1 MIWPRV
7 IGQEWAKGVLLSAIR
22 GGRLAHAYLFYGE
35 EGVGKDALAL
45 ELARALHCERRE
57 EEACGTCHSCV
68 RITAL
73 QHPDVR
79 FVVALPVGKGEESDD
94 PPLSK
99 LTDADMRL
107 IQGEFKRKAEEPYYR
122 ISIPRAFAVKINSI
136 REVRREAALSTSDGR
151 RRVVIISHAELM
163 KTEAS
168 NALLKT
174 LEEPSGNT
182 LLILTTAHREALLP
196 TIQSRCQPVRFDL
209 LKEEEIGTA
218 LRERKEVDPDR
229 AVTVAR
235 IANGSYGMALELLEQ
250 DLDVQRE
257 NVLSFIRSVLGKQV
271 VPFVESIEVMSA
283 PRDREAVIR
292 FLTLLLIWFRD
303 AMVHAQ
309 GRAVINADQLT
320 PIKNFVAKFPDAN
333 LVQVLADIEEAI
345 SLVKRNAYIMVVL
358 LQLAVHLRANILGTR
373 RTGT

>member
-1 MIWPRV
+1 
-7 IGQEWAKGVLLSAIR
+7 
-22 GGRLAHAYLFYGE
+22 
-35 EGVGKDALAL
+35 
-45 ELARALHCERRE
+45 
-57 EEACGTCHSCV
+57 
-68 RITAL
+68 
-73 QHPDVR
+73 
-79 FVVALPVGKGEESDD
+79 
-94 PPLSK
+94 
-99 LTDADMRL
+99 
-107 IQGEFKRKAEEPYYR
+107 
-122 ISIPRAFAVKINSI
+122 
-136 REVRREAALSTSDGR
+136 
-151 RRVVIISHAELM
+151 M

-209 LKEEEIGTA
+209 LKEEEIGTG
-218 LRERKEVDPDR
+218 LRERKGVDPDR

-303 AMVHAQ
+303 AMVYAQ